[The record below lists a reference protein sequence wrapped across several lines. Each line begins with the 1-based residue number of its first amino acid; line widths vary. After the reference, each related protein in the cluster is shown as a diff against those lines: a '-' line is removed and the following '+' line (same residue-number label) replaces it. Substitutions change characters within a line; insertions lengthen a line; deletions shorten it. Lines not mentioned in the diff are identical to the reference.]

1 MIRKLGML
9 ALGLSVMLAACTPTG
24 DTSNDAAS
32 AQNLQ
37 PNISGYNITNSNSI
51 TDALTTAG
59 AGAAL
64 ASGNAPVAAAIAKAE
79 AVLQCMQ
86 DTGAIDARVYVEAAQ
101 TGVIPETG
109 ASVVINSTRV
119 NRNLFN
125 CLTTGRTTDPGIT
138 AQAVEIVPCTGSGE
152 FTYQGEKFTYLY
164 IGVGDRL
171 CGFFNQ
177 HFESIKA
184 NNQGG

>member
-9 ALGLSVMLAACTPTG
+9 ALGLSLLLAACTPTG

-51 TDALTTAG
+51 VDALTTAG

-64 ASGNAPVAAAIAKAE
+64 TSGNVPAAAVIARAE

-86 DTGAIDARVYVEAAQ
+86 NTGAIDARIYVESSP
-101 TGVIPETG
+101 TGVIPESG

-119 NRNLFN
+119 NRNLFA
-125 CLTTGRTTDPGIT
+125 CLTT
-138 AQAVEIVPCTGSGE
+138 
-152 FTYQGEKFTYLY
+152 
-164 IGVGDRL
+164 
-171 CGFFNQ
+171 
-177 HFESIKA
+177 
-184 NNQGG
+184 